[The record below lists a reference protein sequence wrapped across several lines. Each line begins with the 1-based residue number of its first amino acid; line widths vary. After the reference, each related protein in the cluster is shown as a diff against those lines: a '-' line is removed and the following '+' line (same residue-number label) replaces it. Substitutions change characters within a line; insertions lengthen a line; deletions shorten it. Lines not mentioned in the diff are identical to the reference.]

1 MAAESEPKAVTGYPA
16 ERVKAFVDAAVAIAL
31 TLLILPLMESVSEVV
46 GAGDDATAWL
56 LEHSG
61 QLLNFL
67 LSFVLIAMF
76 WIMHHRLFASV
87 ERVTV
92 GLIWLLAAWL
102 LTIVWLPVATAI
114 AGGMS
119 DEDAVAKTLYIGS
132 LVLVAVMSLV
142 IRLYLRAHPAL
153 HALGRRDLLLGL
165 TDDIS
170 LVLLFALALAI
181 TLLIPVVGYYSLLV
195 MALSGP
201 AQKLIAKVLGAGR
214 PEST

>member
-170 LVLLFALALAI
+170 R
-181 TLLIPVVGYYSLLV
+181 S
-195 MALSGP
+195 
-201 AQKLIAKVLGAGR
+201 R
-214 PEST
+214 C